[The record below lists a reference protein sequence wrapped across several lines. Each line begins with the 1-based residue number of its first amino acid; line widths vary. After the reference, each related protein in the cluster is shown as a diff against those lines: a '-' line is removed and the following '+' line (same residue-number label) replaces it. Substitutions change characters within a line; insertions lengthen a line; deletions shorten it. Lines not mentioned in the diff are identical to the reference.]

1 MIGAA
6 QCADILQAPAKLT
19 LSLRLTGVRAD
30 GMHTLDAEM
39 ITIDLFDTI
48 KVRPTAGAGSR
59 VTLRGAAADVPVGPD
74 NLVNRALELVGRR
87 ASVVVD
93 KRIPSQ
99 AGLGGGS
106 ADAAAILRWSG
117 FTDLAAAA
125 RLGADVAFCV
135 VGGRARVSGIGE
147 VVEPLPF
154 VPTVVTMLTPPV
166 RCSTA
171 AVYRAWDRLG
181 GPRGPGPNDL
191 LPAAL
196 AVAPELGRWRDL
208 LGDAT
213 GEEPQ
218 LAGSGS
224 TWFVYGAFPG
234 EGRTVAS
241 AVAAED
247 R

>member
-1 MIGAA
+1 MH
-6 QCADILQAPAKLT
+6 APAKLT
-19 LSLRLTGVRAD
+19 LSLRVTGTRGD

-48 KVRPTAGAGSR
+48 HVRQLSSRTGSS
-59 VTLRGAAADVPVGPD
+59 VVLRGAGDDVPVGPD
-74 NLVNRALELVGRR
+74 NLVNRALDLVRR
-87 ASVVVD
+87 QADVVVD

-106 ADAAAILRWSG
+106 ADAGAILRWAG
-117 FTDLAAAA
+117 FADLAAAA
-125 RLGADVAFCV
+125 GLGADVAFCV
-135 VGGRARVSGIGE
+135 VGGRAQVSGIGE
-147 VVEPLPF
+147 VVTPLPF

-181 GPRGPGPNDL
+181 GPRGPGANDL
-191 LPAAL
+191 LLAAL
-196 AVAPELGRWRDL
+196 DVAPELARWRDR

-213 GEEPQ
+213 GVEPQ

-224 TWFVYGAFPG
+224 TWFVPGAFPG
-234 EGRTVAS
+234 GDRRVAR
-241 AVAAED
+241 AVPAAAT
-247 R
+247 